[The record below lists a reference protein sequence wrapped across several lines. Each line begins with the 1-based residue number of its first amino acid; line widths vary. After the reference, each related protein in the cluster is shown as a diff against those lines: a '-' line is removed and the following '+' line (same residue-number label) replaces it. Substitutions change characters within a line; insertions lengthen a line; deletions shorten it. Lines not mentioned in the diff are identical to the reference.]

1 MYLSYFPKAFSC
13 HSALFLPLSKGHVE
27 DGPEYSQEFK
37 FIAVL
42 ADEDTG
48 LGYHGW
54 VPEDLCHT

>member
-1 MYLSYFPKAFSC
+1 MSGKIDYVPLLFSKGIFLSLC

-48 LGYHGW
+48 LG
-54 VPEDLCHT
+54 